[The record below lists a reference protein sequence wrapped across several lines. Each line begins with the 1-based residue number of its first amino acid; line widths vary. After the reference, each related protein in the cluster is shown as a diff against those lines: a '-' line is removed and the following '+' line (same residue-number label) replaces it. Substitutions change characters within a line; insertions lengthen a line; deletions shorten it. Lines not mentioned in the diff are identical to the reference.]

1 MYIYIYIYIY
11 THVCMY
17 IYIYIYVY
25 VFIYI
30 CQCVC
35 RTRGD
40 LRHAQSGIRVEL
52 RHGGLAVVI
61 KGLDHGV
68 IVRRLLWPIRE
79 PLCLCV
85 CEQLC

>member
-1 MYIYIYIYIY
+1 M
-11 THVCMY
+11 
-17 IYIYIYVY
+17 YIYIYVY
-25 VFIYI
+25 IYSCMYVYIYI
-30 CQCVC
+30 YLFICVYKYIIICVC

-40 LRHAQSGIRVEL
+40 LRHAQSGIRIEL

-68 IVRRLLWPIRE
+68 VVRRLLWPIWE
-79 PLCLCV
+79 PLCLCM